1 MGAVKKAMLEEL
13 WKEQKEE
20 EEEREK
26 TEAREALEEERE
38 EDRLIEE
45 SIQDQLESD

>member
-13 WKEQKEE
+13 WKEQKQEE
-20 EEEREK
+20 EEQERWE
-26 TEAREALEEERE
+26 TQEALVEALE

-45 SIQDQLESD
+45 SIQDQLE

>member
-26 TEAREALEEERE
+26 TCRSQHGKSCGR
-38 EDRLIEE
+38 
-45 SIQDQLESD
+45 